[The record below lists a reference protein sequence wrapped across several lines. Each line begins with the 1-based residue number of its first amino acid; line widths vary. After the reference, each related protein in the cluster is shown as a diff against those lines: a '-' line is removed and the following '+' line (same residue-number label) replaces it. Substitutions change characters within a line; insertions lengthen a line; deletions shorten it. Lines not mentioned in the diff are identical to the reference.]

1 MPSSGVAWGI
11 DIGAAAIKAVKL
23 IKSPEGPKAVDFVI
37 VPHKRVLSTPDVDPD
52 EVMRLSLGA
61 LMSQFGDELR
71 GSTTVVSVPG
81 HTAFARFAKLPPVDP
96 KGVANLVKFEA
107 VQQIPFPIE
116 EVEWDYQLF
125 RSEDSPEIE
134 VGIFAMTRERIA
146 ERLALWGGAGLTPDA
161 ITISPVAAYNAVA
174 YDFAFT
180 ERTPGTIVLD
190 IGTTATDLIIGER
203 GRVWIRTF
211 PVGGHAFTEAIAE
224 TFKLT
229 YTKAEKLKA
238 EAETSKYKKHVFQAL
253 KPVFV
258 DFVDEVKRSI
268 NYYRDTHPDAQIE
281 RLIGVGSTF
290 KLFGLRKLLAQQL
303 GIDVARLDRFR
314 QASLEGAAGTDFEA
328 ASVNLVT
335 AYGLALQGLGYSPI
349 AANLMPT
356 SVIRQAMW
364 KRKTPWF
371 VTAAAIG
378 LAAGGVSF
386 LRPFLDNA
394 NASQVDNLPQ
404 VRQVKSKGADAKRKW
419 DEAAKAHTIAFA
431 PANIAHLTAG
441 RDLYPDLLNEVNAML
456 GSAAASVRDA
466 GGPDG
471 DAFAFRGLSMQ
482 FTGAGEKVPAA
493 ALPKESQDR
502 RTPPPPPP
510 GDAGWGGGRDERPS
524 APPARNTRGSSG
536 GNDAAPGEITA
547 GQFGAV
553 RVTLSVDTQN
563 DGGLPF
569 VDETLLTWLRDQAA
583 QEGGPFNY
591 EAPPKADDV
600 QREVVRGPIANA
612 EPAAPDPGGAGGGR
626 DERRRDAADPFG
638 GGRRA
643 APRGAAPAAGGTGV
657 DGLAPLPG
665 SAPELDPAREV
676 IRYTLSWVVQL
687 KDPSAPPEVRAEAAT
702 AEDVS

>member
-1 MPSSGVAWGI
+1 MPSAGVAWGI

-180 ERTPGTIVLD
+180 ERTPGTIILD

-238 EAETSKYKKHVFQAL
+238 EAETSKYKKHVFQSL
-253 KPVFV
+253 KPVFA

-303 GIDVARLDRFR
+303 GIDVVRLDRFR

-356 SVIRQAMW
+356 AVIRQAMW

-394 NASQVDNLPQ
+394 NASSVDNSSL
-404 VRQVKSKGADAKRKW
+404 VRQVKSRGQELKRKW
-419 DEAAKAHTIAFA
+419 DEAAKAHTITFA
-431 PANIAHLTAG
+431 PANISHLTAG
-441 RDLYPDLLNEVNAML
+441 RDVYTALADEVNTML
-456 GSAAASVRDA
+456 GVAAEAVYDA
-466 GGPDG
+466 GRPDT
-471 DAFAFRGLSMQ
+471 DAFAFRSMSVQ
-482 FTGAGEKVPAA
+482 YTGSGEKVPAA
-493 ALPKESQDR
+493 AAPKESSDR
-502 RTPPPPPP
+502 RTPPPPS
-510 GDAGWGGGRDERPS
+510 GGGWGGGRDERPPA
-524 APPARNTRGSSG
+524 APPTRGSRGSTG
-536 GNDAAPGEITA
+536 GDQGAGEITA
-547 GQFGAV
+547 GEFGAV
-553 RVTLSVDTQN
+553 RITLVVDTQN
-563 DGGLPF
+563 EGGMPF
-569 VDETLLTWLRDQAA
+569 VDQTLLTWLREQAA
-583 QEGGPFNY
+583 QEGGRYTY
-591 EAPPKADDV
+591 ETPPKVDDV
-600 QREVVRGPIANA
+600 QREVIRGPIA
-612 EPAAPDPGGAGGGR
+612 AAPPEDAPAGGG
-626 DERRRDAADPFG
+626 
-638 GGRRA
+638 GRQ
-643 APRGAAPAAGGTGV
+643 APRGGAAAAGGGAGV
-657 DGLAPLPG
+657 DGLAPLAPP
-665 SAPELDPAREV
+665 APELDPAREV
-676 IRYTLSWVVQL
+676 IRYTVSWVVQL
-687 KDPSAPPEVRAEAAT
+687 KDPSAPPEVRAEGT
-702 AEDVS
+702 TESEDVS

>member
-1 MPSSGVAWGI
+1 MPSSGAAWGI

-71 GSTTVVSVPG
+71 NSTTVVSVPG

-134 VGIFAMTRERIA
+134 VGIFAMTQERIA
-146 ERLALWGGAGLTPDA
+146 ERLALWGGAALTPDA

-238 EAETSKYKKHVFQAL
+238 GAETSKYKKHVFQAL
-253 KPVFV
+253 KPVFS

-303 GIDVARLDRFR
+303 GIDVVRLDRFR
-314 QASLEGAAGTDFEA
+314 QAALEGAAGTDFEA
-328 ASVNLVT
+328 ASVNLVS
-335 AYGLALQGLGYSPI
+335 AYGLALQGLGVAPI
-349 AANLMPT
+349 AVNLMPT
-356 SVIRQAMW
+356 PVLRQAMW

-371 VTAAAIG
+371 ITAAAIG

-386 LRPFLDNA
+386 LRPFLDGA
-394 NASQVDNLPQ
+394 NAASVDNLPM
-404 VRQVKSKGADAKRKW
+404 VGTVKTEGNRAKQRWKDASK
-419 DEAAKAHTIAFA
+419 EHTIAFA

-441 RDLYPDLLNEVNAML
+441 RDLYVQITRDINDML
-456 GSAAASVRDA
+456 GSASVSVIET
-466 GGPDG
+466 GGRAE
-471 DAFAFRGLSMQ
+471 DAFVFRGLVAS
-482 FTGAGEKVPAA
+482 FTGAGEKVPEKANTS
-493 ALPKESQDR
+493 ETGNSGNRGGR
-502 RTPPPPPP
+502 RAPTPQ
-510 GDAGWGGGRDERPS
+510 GGGRGGGRDERGG
-524 APPARNTRGSSG
+524 APPSRTSQRGGKNG
-536 GNDAAPGEITA
+536 GAGAEDDLVAGE
-547 GQFGAV
+547 FGAV
-553 RVTLSVDTQN
+553 RITVSVDTQN

-569 VDETLLTWLRDQAA
+569 VDQTLLTWLRDRAA
-583 QEGGPFNY
+583 ENLGPLY
-591 EAPPKADDV
+591 TLDALPKADDV
-600 QREVVRGPIANA
+600 ERTVVRGPIT
-612 EPAAPDPGGAGGGR
+612 PKPDDPEGGG
-626 DERRRDAADPFG
+626 G
-638 GGRRA
+638 K
-643 APRGAAPAAGGTGV
+643 AAGNAGNIHE
-657 DGLAPLPG
+657 LAPI
-665 SAPELDPAREV
+665 PEPVSPLDLSREV
-676 IRYTLSWVVQL
+676 VRYTLSWVVQL
-687 KDPSAPPEVRAEAAT
+687 KDPSAPPETRAEVDVT
-702 AEDVS
+702 GAEDAS

>member
-23 IKSPEGPKAVDFVI
+23 IKTPEGPKAVDFVI

-71 GSTTVVSVPG
+71 SSTTVVCVPG
-81 HTAFARFAKLPPVDP
+81 HTAFARFAKLPPVEP

-134 VGIFAMTRERIA
+134 VGIFAMTRERID

-253 KPVFV
+253 KPVFA

-349 AANLMPT
+349 GANLMPT

-386 LRPFLDNA
+386 LRPFLDRA
-394 NASQVDNLPQ
+394 NASNIETIPA
-404 VRQVKSKGADAKRKW
+404 VRDATTKGNQAKRDW
-419 DEAAKAHTIAFA
+419 DERSKAHTIAFA
-431 PANIAHLTAG
+431 PANISHLTAG
-441 RDLYPDLLNEVNAML
+441 RDLFSDIARDVDAML
-456 GSAAASVRDA
+456 GAASEVVDET
-466 GGPDG
+466 GGPSS
-471 DAFAFRGLSMQ
+471 DAFRFHHMNAA
-482 FTGAGEKVPAA
+482 FTGAGETVPAMA
-493 ALPKESQDR
+493 APEQTSDR
-502 RTPPPPPP
+502 RGNAPNPRGGPS
-510 GDAGWGGGRDERPS
+510 GGRDERRGS
-524 APPARNTRGSSG
+524 APPSRQRRGSNADESG
-536 GNDAAPGEITA
+536 AVTA
-547 GQFGAV
+547 GQYGAI
-553 RVTLSVDTQN
+553 RVTVSVDTQN

-569 VDETLLTWLRDQAA
+569 VDQTLLTWLRDKA
-583 QEGGPFNY
+583 EE
-591 EAPPKADDV
+591 EAGASYTFEALPRADDV
-600 QREVVRGPIANA
+600 IRTVVRDAI
-612 EPAAPDPGGAGGGR
+612 EQKDEDEDPEGGAGGRGGADGR
-626 DERRRDAADPFG
+626 GGAVPRG
-638 GGRRA
+638 GGTRQE
-643 APRGAAPAAGGTGV
+643 APAKSP
-657 DGLAPLPG
+657 DELAPLPEADAG
-665 SAPELDPAREV
+665 FDPAREV
-676 IRYTLSWVVQL
+676 VRYTLSWVLQL
-687 KDPSAPPEVRAEAAT
+687 KDPSAPVRADAEAGQ
-702 AEDVS
+702 EDLS